1 MNTLNPTFAHIATS
15 ARTIGVIDPNPDATF
30 DDIIEA
36 TKKNFNNGH
45 NSRHLA
51 NSLFARAH
59 GVYTRPHASNQR
71 LSSVALANTKIN
83 DTVTTYM
90 SVMNM
95 RNMQQAQMELTRY
108 VHEWLQ
114 SHPRSVLRVV
124 FIVGYE
130 EPVVFQLRY
139 QIGFA
144 NTVEYRV
151 ETWDFQRV
159 ASGKVF
165 DVAQGA
171 WLEVQGPVFS
181 AMRKWIAG
189 SSLANRGLSHT
200 R

>member
-15 ARTIGVIDPNPDATF
+15 TRTIGAIDPNPDATF

-36 TKKNFNNGH
+36 TKKNFNNGQ

-59 GVYTRPHASNQR
+59 GAYTLPDASNQY
-71 LSSVALANTKIN
+71 LSNVALANTKIN

-90 SVMNM
+90 SVTDMQ
-95 RNMQQAQMELTRY
+95 NMQQAQMELTQY
-108 VHEWLQ
+108 VHEQLQ
-114 SHPRSVLRVV
+114 AHPRSVLRVV
-124 FIVGYE
+124 FIVGYD
-130 EPVVFQLRY
+130 EPMVFQLRY
-139 QIGFA
+139 QLGFA
-144 NTVEYRV
+144 NTIEYRV

-165 DVAQGA
+165 NVAQGA
-171 WLEVQGPVFS
+171 WLGVQDPVFS